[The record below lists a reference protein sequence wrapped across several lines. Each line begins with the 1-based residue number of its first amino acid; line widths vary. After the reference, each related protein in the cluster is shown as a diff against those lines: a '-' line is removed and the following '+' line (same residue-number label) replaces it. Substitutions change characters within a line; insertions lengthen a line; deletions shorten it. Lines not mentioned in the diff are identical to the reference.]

1 MTEKII
7 NKNLSEKLKEKA
19 GHKIPEDFDFSSIG
33 RIDLNEAEKIANEE
47 IVFLS
52 EEDLIDGLEDFEL
65 IPVKSPEKI
74 NHEYIEKHAINDVP
88 ISEVFTEEIPK
99 EVNPD
104 EILFEDF
111 SSGKEEHEESP
122 AEEPISGSEVFE
134 DEIEPVEVENIEES
148 VSDESSSGIKEESS
162 RNEHFEDEAIDE
174 SDEFIIGDE
183 SDVIELD
190 LDEMMSEKSQN
201 DTISD
206 ESDILKKKINEG
218 NFDNQLDDIIKTV
231 KSEEDHEFI
240 PGIYDDSTLD
250 SNIKFIDDSYVEK
263 KSGELTPVF
272 ESDPLTENLV
282 RMIDVSDGKL
292 QIIDDIA
299 EPHDRIEYILDD
311 TKIYDAESLALLFKE
326 ERFMDDS
333 DFDFI
338 DNAII
343 RDDYTVYIQ
352 EIDEYLKSR
361 EALSGSEVYEILGL
375 LPEEIQDIDEKLFG
389 EYYKEL
395 DDEYELEFIS
405 PELSFFDRG
414 FVKKK
419 ELSYFIKDAGSFFD
433 DEKKS
438 IEDDITS
445 ESAIIFE
452 EDIDEIKRLLDESYV
467 DLKEEETGSDLLEI
481 QEITEIHEIQEAE
494 AREEELPEIID
505 ITDRI
510 IILEDKYEIERITAE
525 FPEKRDELVKL
536 LSYLDGLLEKLPEE
550 SIRKFAESEYF
561 DLYAKVLKEIG
572 K

>member
-1 MTEKII
+1 MSEKTI
-7 NKNLSEKLKEKA
+7 NNTLSEKLKEKV
-19 GHKIPEDFDFSSIG
+19 GHKIPDDFDLSSIG
-33 RIDLNEAEKIANEE
+33 KIDLRAAEKIANEE
-47 IVFLS
+47 IIFLS
-52 EEDLIDGLEDFEL
+52 EDDLIDGLEDFEL
-65 IPVKSPEKI
+65 IPVRSSDKKYPLFVEKT
-74 NHEYIEKHAINDVP
+74 EIEDDSTDETLLKTE
-88 ISEVFTEEIPK
+88 ISNEV
-99 EVNPD
+99 
-104 EILFEDF
+104 LFEDF
-111 SSGKEEHEESP
+111 SAENEEPETVVSNELIPETEFSGNKINTSDT
-122 AEEPISGSEVFE
+122 AIVEEPIFE
-134 DEIEPVEVENIEES
+134 EPVYAVEEDI
-148 VSDESSSGIKEESS
+148 I
-162 RNEHFEDEAIDE
+162 RNDNFENDAIDE
-174 SDEFIIGDE
+174 TDEFIAADD

-190 LDEMMSEKSQN
+190 LDEMMSEESEKQ
-201 DTISD
+201 TIRN
-206 ESDILKKKINEG
+206 ESEILKQRIDEG
-218 NFDNQLDDIIKTV
+218 NFDHQLDDIVKTV
-231 KSEEDHEFI
+231 KIDDDYEYI

-250 SNIKFIDDSYVEK
+250 NNIKFIDDSYVEK
-263 KSGELTPVF
+263 KTRDLIPVF

-282 RMIDVSDGKL
+282 RMVDVSDGKL
-292 QIIDDIA
+292 QIIDEVA
-299 EPHDRIEYILDD
+299 ESHERIEYILDD
-311 TKIYDAESLALLFKE
+311 SKTYDAESLALLFKE

-352 EIDEYLKSR
+352 EIDEYLRSR
-361 EALSGSEVYEILGL
+361 EASTGSEVYEILGL

-389 EYYKEL
+389 DYYKEL

-419 ELSYFIKDAGSFFD
+419 ELNYFIKDTGSFLD
-433 DEKKS
+433 AEKKS

-452 EDIDEIKRLLDESYV
+452 EDISEIKKLLDES
-467 DLKEEETGSDLLEI
+467 DIELREGDTTPELLEI
-481 QEITEIHEIQEAE
+481 QEISEIREIEDAE
-494 AREEELPEIID
+494 EDNEESSEIID

-510 IILEDKYEIERITAE
+510 IILEDKNEIERITAE
-525 FPEKRDELVKL
+525 FPEKRDDLVKL